1 MKIKLKW
8 EYADGEMDTKTMK
21 LICIDARGKRMCGH
35 DEIDAELAIIKEIE
49 EKYFRY
55 ETMDTVGG

>member
-1 MKIKLKW
+1 
-8 EYADGEMDTKTMK
+8 MDTKTMK
-21 LICIDARGKRMCGH
+21 LICIEARGKRMFGP